1 MEEITTEETQP
12 LTGQLE
18 TPNERSH
25 MFKSVGAMSDF
36 IEIFNITNWQ
46 ARSGYTSQGQYCI
59 QLVYETN
66 NN

>member
-1 MEEITTEETQP
+1 MTENKTEP

-25 MFKSVGAMSDF
+25 MFKSVAAMSDF
-36 IEIFNITNWQ
+36 VEIFNITNWQ
-46 ARSGYTSQGQYCI
+46 ARSGYNPQGQYCI
-59 QLVYETN
+59 QLIYQTN